1 MNEKIYSLIILF
13 KDKEGCF
20 GYAILTKIF
29 YFHMENPLTTI
40 FLKKEKESELE
51 YNENTIH

>member
-1 MNEKIYSLIILF
+1 MNEKIHSLIILF

-20 GYAILTKIF
+20 GYAVLIKIL
-29 YFHMENPLTTI
+29 YFHT
-40 FLKKEKESELE
+40 FLKKEKELELE